1 VSWPGRLVL
10 ALRRLQ
16 LILIPPPA
24 KRIGPASMA
33 PLLLMLLLL
42 GAAWVTTERLD
53 LVILTSPGW
62 LWLLTVILWI
72 WWIQVSGRSGLRGTR
87 AALALVTRL
96 ILIAL
101 LVTLMAEPRS
111 VRSCHD
117 LSLVYALDISDSVG
131 DQAIDAALDYI
142 VLTSSGR
149 PQKDH
154 VGLVVFGR
162 DAGVEL
168 PPRLTFPF
176 EGAILTRIA
185 RDGTNLE
192 QGLALAAAMLPE
204 ERPGRI
210 VLISDGAATEGR
222 VDGALDELARRRIA
236 VDVLPVEYQHDRE
249 VWLTKLELPSQVK
262 SGDTFEA
269 SVVLSSLKA
278 GSGRLLLSENG
289 RSIFNQEIDF
299 PAGKSRFSLPLYMRQ
314 PGFYEY
320 IASVE
325 LPAGDDGWR
334 DNNIAVGSLF
344 VQGER
349 RVLVAVD
356 ESGDRRDWTRLVQ
369 VLRSSE
375 LQADLL
381 IGPDLPRDMLAYS
394 PFDSVI
400 MVNLPAD
407 SIDLVQM
414 KALQSAVANLGTGL
428 LMVGGKNSFAPGGYH
443 RTPIEEALPVSMD
456 VSQRKVLPK
465 GALVII
471 LHTCEFAE
479 GNTWGKRITK
489 QAIRVLGARDEVG
502 VLVYGNNGEE
512 WLFPL
517 TPAAE
522 YERLIPLI
530 NKAWIGDMPAF
541 STTMRMGLD
550 ALRASDAA
558 VKHMIIISD
567 GDPAPPPPELLE
579 ELKADKVSV
588 STVAVFP
595 HGGHDES
602 VMHLIA
608 GATGGRY
615 YLPQDPDLL
624 PSIFVK
630 EAKTLQR
637 NMIQNVVF
645 TPTAELT
652 SPVLKGIDIDQ
663 LPELRAYV
671 LTTPKAMSL
680 TILEGPDE
688 EGPDPVLVTW
698 RYGIGKTA
706 AFTSDLS
713 PGWAPAW
720 MEWQRLRS
728 FVLQLVIDISRAAQQ
743 SHLRMRCH
751 ASGLT
756 GLIEVED
763 HHPQAA
769 FLEIQA
775 RVEGPRGQSEE
786 LTLRQTGPGRY
797 AGEVTLWGKG
807 RYQVTAVAVGE
818 GRDEQALAGLA
829 VPYSPEHLRF
839 RSEPMV
845 LHKIAEASGGRLL
858 DGSETGEE
866 LFAVDR
872 EPATRSRPVTDLL
885 LLVICCLIPID
896 VGVRR
901 IDPDLAAIARW
912 LGLGRREQASQPTLG
927 ALLARKQAVAEELA
941 EKKQAEPEESR
952 PAPPKAPTRRQRQS
966 EPQPQVGKVQDDL
979 AGLSTTERLLAMKRR
994 RQLRSHDDRGESDD

>member
-1 VSWPGRLVL
+1 VL
-10 ALRRLQ
+10 QR
-16 LILIPPPA
+16 
-24 KRIGPASMA
+24 
-33 PLLLMLLLL
+33 LLLMLVPLPARRISPVSLLPLLL
-42 GAAWVTTERLD
+42 ALLVLTGCWVTVERLD
-53 LVILTSPGW
+53 LVVFAAPEW
-62 LWLLTVILWI
+62 LWLLAVIPWV
-72 WWIQVSGRSGLRGTR
+72 WWLQVTGRSGLRSTR
-87 AALALVTRL
+87 ATLAVLTRMTL
-96 ILIAL
+96 IGL
-101 LVTLMAEPRS
+101 LVILMAEPRT
-111 VRSCHD
+111 VRSSND
-117 LSLVYALDISDSVG
+117 LSLVYALDVSDSVG
-131 DQAIDAALDYI
+131 DQAVDAALDYI
-142 VLTSSGR
+142 VATSSGR

-154 VGLVVFGR
+154 VGLVVLGR

-176 EGAILTRIA
+176 EGAINTRIA

-192 QGLALAAAMLPE
+192 EGLALAAAVLPE

-210 VLISDGAATEGR
+210 ILISDGAATEGR
-222 VDGALDELARRRIA
+222 VEGALDELGRRRIA
-236 VDVLPVEYQHDRE
+236 VDVLPIEYQHDRE

-269 SVVLSSLKA
+269 SVVLSALQA
-278 GSGRLLLSENG
+278 GSGRLRLSENG
-289 RSIFNQEIDF
+289 RSIFDQEIDF
-299 PAGKSRFSLPLYMRQ
+299 PAGKSRFSLPLYMRE

-320 IASVE
+320 IANVE
-325 LPAGDDGWR
+325 LPAGEDGWR

-356 ESGDRRDWTRLVQ
+356 EHGDRRDWTRLVQ

-375 LQADLL
+375 LQVDLL

-414 KALQSAVANLGTGL
+414 QALRSAVADLGTGL

-502 VLVYGNNGEE
+502 VLVYGANGEE

-517 TPAAE
+517 TPVAE
-522 YERLIPLI
+522 YERLVPLI
-530 NKAWIGDMPAF
+530 NNAWIGDMPAF
-541 STTMRMGLD
+541 STTMRMGLE
-550 ALRASDAA
+550 ALRANDAA

-579 ELKADKVSV
+579 ELKAAKVSV

-615 YLPQDPDLL
+615 YLPHDPDLL
-624 PSIFVK
+624 PAIFVK

-637 NMIQNVVF
+637 NMIRNLVF
-645 TPTAELT
+645 TPTAELR
-652 SPVLKGIDIDQ
+652 SPVLKGIDQ

-671 LTTPKAMSL
+671 LTTPKARSL

-728 FVLQLVIDISRAAQQ
+728 FILQLVIDISRAAQQ
-743 SHLRMRCH
+743 RHLRMRCH
-751 ASGLT
+751 ASGST
-756 GLIEVED
+756 GMIEVED
-763 HHPQAA
+763 HHPRAS

-775 RVEGPRGQSEE
+775 RVDGPGGQSEAVM
-786 LTLRQTGPGRY
+786 LRQTGPGRY
-797 AGEVTLWGKG
+797 SGEVALWGKG

-818 GRDEQALAGLA
+818 DRDEQVLAGLA

-839 RSEPMV
+839 RSEPLV
-845 LHKIAEASGGRLL
+845 LARIAEASGGRLL

-866 LFAVDR
+866 LFGVDR

-896 VGVRR
+896 VAVRR
-901 IDPDLAAIARW
+901 IDLDLAVIKKW
-912 LGLGRREQASQPTLG
+912 LGLSRKEQVSQPTLG
-927 ALLARKQAVAEELA
+927 ALLARKQALADELA
-941 EKKQAEPEESR
+941 EKDQVEPEARR
-952 PAPPKAPTRRQRQS
+952 PKPPKAPPRRQPPES
-966 EPQPQVGKVQDDL
+966 QPKAEKAPADEL

-994 RQLRSHDDRGESDD
+994 RQRRAQDRGESDD